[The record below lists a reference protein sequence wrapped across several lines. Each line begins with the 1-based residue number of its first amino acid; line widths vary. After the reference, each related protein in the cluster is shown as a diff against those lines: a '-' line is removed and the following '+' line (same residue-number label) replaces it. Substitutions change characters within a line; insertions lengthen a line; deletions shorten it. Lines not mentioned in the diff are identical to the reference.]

1 MSIKGYKY
9 MIESL
14 QDTLENGKKKEKEP
28 KDNANWTNNSF
39 HLLSLLFPCKN
50 FLIYEK
56 ENWENASVSWISFT
70 QWRNGNCA
78 LSPVYEFQKATA
90 VCFLGF
96 IFAETPETSK
106 AQPAAGFH
114 VNAWCLSRCRQQDSS
129 LSIVLNWICFQDGPD
144 YKTNNCVIRTLL
156 KFISKVSAAS
166 NDCISF

>member
-56 ENWENASVSWISFT
+56 EN
-70 QWRNGNCA
+70 
-78 LSPVYEFQKATA
+78 
-90 VCFLGF
+90 
-96 IFAETPETSK
+96 
-106 AQPAAGFH
+106 
-114 VNAWCLSRCRQQDSS
+114 
-129 LSIVLNWICFQDGPD
+129 
-144 YKTNNCVIRTLL
+144 
-156 KFISKVSAAS
+156 
-166 NDCISF
+166 